1 MPLPLSTLPKW
12 MATIRCAESQAPGKL
27 TLLISGKGTGSARD
41 FREGKGSSTAR
52 TTEKKG
58 IPFIKI
64 ADPVDE
70 NFHRKGKRV
79 GGPKE

>member
-1 MPLPLSTLPKW
+1 MRGVSNPRE
-12 MATIRCAESQAPGKL
+12 ADAIN
-27 TLLISGKGTGSARD
+27 
-41 FREGKGSSTAR
+41 FRQGDRFCQRLEGKGSSTAR

-64 ADPVDE
+64 ADHVDV

-79 GGPKE
+79 GEPKE